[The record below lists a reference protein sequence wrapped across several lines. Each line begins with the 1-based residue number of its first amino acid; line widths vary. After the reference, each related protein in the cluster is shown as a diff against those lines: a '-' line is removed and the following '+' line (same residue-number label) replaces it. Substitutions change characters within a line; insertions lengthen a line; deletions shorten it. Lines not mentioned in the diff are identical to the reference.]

1 MSTSVQPQGSV
12 NIDQL
17 SINTI
22 RTLAM
27 DAVQQANSG
36 HPGTPMAMAP
46 VAYTLW
52 QRRMRFDPDDPI
64 WPNRDRFVLSMGH
77 ASMLLYSVLHLVG
90 VKAVNAEYETLGTPA
105 VTLDDIRRFRQLD
118 SKCPGH
124 PEYHWTSG
132 VETTT
137 GPLGQ
142 GVATSVGMAVAGRWL
157 AARYNRTDYPLFDYD
172 VYALGG
178 DGCMMEGVS
187 GEAASLAR
195 HLRLS
200 NLCWIYDNNR
210 ITIEGRTDLAF
221 TEDVAGRFLAYG
233 WNVVRVGDAND
244 LDRIENALRNA
255 AGTTGRPS
263 IVIIDSHIGYGSPHR
278 QDTSAAHGEPL
289 GEEEIKL
296 VKQAYGW
303 PPDAKFLVP
312 SGVYEHLESGIG
324 RRGRE
329 AREQWEKQFAEYR
342 KQFPE
347 LAAEL
352 DQIQKRE
359 LPVNWSKDIPVF
371 PADSKGVAGRDAS
384 AKVLNAIAPNLPW
397 MIGGSADLTP
407 STRTRLTF
415 PSAGDFQADSR
426 SGRNLHFGIREHSMG
441 AILNGLALSKLR
453 PFGSGFLIFSD
464 YGRGAIRLSAL
475 MEIPVIHVFT
485 HDSIGVGEDGPT
497 HQPIEHL
504 ISLRA
509 IPNLVVLRPA
519 DANEVAEAWRTILAM
534 PRQPVA
540 LILTRQNLPTF
551 DRKRFAA
558 ASGLSKGAYVLADA
572 EDGKPEVLLMAT
584 GSEVSLC
591 VEAYEELTRQ
601 GVRARVVSMPSW
613 ELFERQSEEYRRTV
627 LPPTVKARVA
637 VEQASTLGWCRYTG
651 IDGAILGMK
660 TFGASAPLK
669 VLQKEF
675 GFTTAHVLEAAKAQL
690 AQLK

>member
-1 MSTSVQPQGSV
+1 MSTTQAAFDL
-12 NIDQL
+12 DQVCV
-17 SINTI
+17 STM
-22 RTLAM
+22 RTLAI
-27 DAVQQANSG
+27 DAIQQANSG
-36 HPGTPMAMAP
+36 HPGTPMGMSP
-46 VAYTLW
+46 TVYCLW
-52 QRRMRFDPDDPI
+52 QRLLRFDPQDPI
-64 WPNRDRFVLSMGH
+64 WMNRDRFVLSAGH
-77 ASMLLYSVLHLVG
+77 ASTLLYTILHLAG
-90 VKAVNAEYETLGTPA
+90 VKAVDPEYEILGRPS
-105 VTLDDIRRFRQLD
+105 VTIDDLKSFRQFG
-118 SKCPGH
+118 SRCAGH
-124 PEYHWTSG
+124 PEYRWTSG

-142 GVATSVGMAVAGRWL
+142 GVATSVGMAIAEKWL
-157 AARYNRTDYPLFDYD
+157 AARYNKPDFELFDYRI
-172 VYALGG
+172 YALCG
-178 DGCMMEGVS
+178 DGCTMEGIS
-187 GEAASLAR
+187 SEAASLAG
-195 HLRLS
+195 HLKLD
-200 NLCWIYDNNR
+200 NLCWIYDNNH
-210 ITIEGRTDLAF
+210 ITIEGKTDITF

-233 WNVVRVGDAND
+233 WNVLRVADAND
-244 LDRIENALRNA
+244 LDRIENALRTA
-255 AGTTGRPS
+255 AGTKGRPS
-263 IVIIDSHIGYGSPHR
+263 LIIVDSHIGYGSPHR

-303 PPDAKFLVP
+303 PPDSKFLVP
-312 SGVYEHLESGIG
+312 AGVYEHLQSGIG
-324 RRGRE
+324 RRGRV
-329 AREQWEKQFAEYR
+329 AREQWEKQFAEY
-342 KQFPE
+342 KNQFPE

-359 LPVNWSKDIPVF
+359 LPANWSKDIPVF
-371 PADSKGVAGRDAS
+371 SADAKGVSGRDAS

-397 MIGGSADLTP
+397 MVGGSADLTP
-407 STRTRLTF
+407 STKTRMTF
-415 PSAGDFQADSR
+415 PGAGDFQAASP
-426 SGRNLHFGIREHSMG
+426 SGRNLHFGIREHAMG

-475 MEIPVIHVFT
+475 MEIPVTYVFT

-509 IPNLVVLRPA
+509 IPNLIVMRPC
-519 DANEVAEAWRTILAM
+519 DANEVAEAWRTIVAM

-572 EDGKPEVLLMAT
+572 HGGKPDVLLMAT

-591 VEAYEELTRQ
+591 VEAYEELTKQ
-601 GVRARVVSMPSW
+601 GIRARVVSMPSW
-613 ELFERQSEEYRRTV
+613 ELFERQSEDYRRTV

-637 VEQASTLGWCRYTG
+637 VEQASTLGWCRYVG
-651 IDGAILGMK
+651 MDGAILGMK

-669 VLQKEF
+669 ILQTEF
-675 GFTTAHVLEAAKAQL
+675 GFTADHVVQAARAQL
-690 AQLK
+690 AQVK